1 MWLSGTHLAFQ
12 GIVNQSQG
20 NIFMNKLIRLF
31 SILAIV
37 GLAACGSDDTPLTTA
52 GAPGGSNGAPTD
64 PAEVGEDPT
73 PPAEDSNV
81 FVDKSLRAP
90 AEFFE
95 LVEADMQMVH
105 DTFAGRTKMR
115 DGSTLT
121 CEALTQMYIER
132 IFTFNDNPQANGGLP
147 VSAVLAINPNAL
159 EIAKSLDALY
169 AQDGG
174 VGDRYMHC
182 MPVLVKDNYD
192 TFDFPSS
199 SASFSMLGHQAG
211 VDAPSVAGLR
221 KAGAVILGKAHQ
233 DEFAYFTTGFSGRTV
248 LVTNPYNT
256 QESSAGSS
264 SGSGAALASNFAIG
278 GTGSDTCQSIRHP
291 SSVSGLVGIR
301 PSIGVIS
308 RKGIFPL
315 SHIRDTGG
323 PMTRS
328 VRDSALMLTAMAT
341 IDPVDDSDTTLF
353 KAEDRPDTYL
363 RFLDRE
369 KHGVKG
375 KKIGVLRQLG
385 TSTTPAGTGEQG
397 ALIEEAVAKMES
409 MGAEVFDVFLPSFQ
423 NRGGGSTHYDTNRY
437 FFEFVRDGGQG
448 PRKCLSSAFFASNPD
463 VLPNCSAT
471 EGILESLRVGP
482 RTAGLVAV
490 SAAGNPGGKP
500 TQAQLDA
507 IVQERDYV
515 TKVMNGDLG
524 TLGDKQAMVLDSQG
538 NPATVQLDAL
548 VLSPGPT
555 GGRTCDFGSTTQM
568 GSIVVP
574 VGFDSQA
581 GTPRGMEIFVRR
593 FDEGRGLGIA
603 FDFEQAT
610 LHRRP
615 PELTP
620 SPLYANQTVGEFN
633 SRAQMALMKA
643 QFESP
648 ENVPVETYIQA
659 LRDLTGL

>member
-1 MWLSGTHLAFQ
+1 MFKVFQPAALA
-12 GIVNQSQG
+12 
-20 NIFMNKLIRLF
+20 LF
-31 SILAIV
+31 ILLTGCTSDGANNTE
-37 GLAACGSDDTPLTTA
+37 LAEPAR
-52 GAPGGSNGAPTD
+52 GAPTN
-64 PAEVGEDPT
+64 PAEGVDDSPVGDSDPD
-73 PPAEDSNV
+73 PDV
-81 FVDKSLRAP
+81 FVDRSLRPP

-105 DTFAGRTKMR
+105 DTFAGLTKMR
-115 DGSTLT
+115 DGSMLT
-121 CEALTQMYIER
+121 CEALTKMYIER
-132 IFTFNDNPQANGGLP
+132 IFMHNDNPQPNGGLP
-147 VSAVLAINPNAL
+147 ISAVLAINPNAID
-159 EIAKSLDALY
+159 IAKALDQKYVEDA
-169 AQDGG
+169 G
-174 VGDRYMHC
+174 VGERYLHC
-182 MPVLVKDNYD
+182 MPVLLKDNYD
-192 TFDFPSS
+192 TVDHPST

-233 DEFAYFTTGFSGRTV
+233 DEFAYFTMGFSGRTV

-301 PSIGVIS
+301 PSIGVVS

-328 VRDSALMLTAMAT
+328 VRDSALMLTAMAS
-341 IDPVDDSDTTLF
+341 IDPVDDPDTTLF
-353 KAEDRPDTYL
+353 REEDRPDTYL
-363 RFLDRE
+363 RFLDRDV
-369 KHGVKG
+369 HGVKG

-397 ALIEEAVAKMES
+397 ALIEQAVVTLRD

-437 FFEFVRDGGQG
+437 FFEFVRDGGKS

-463 VLPNCSAT
+463 VLPNCATT
-471 EGILESLRVGP
+471 EGILETLRVGP

-490 SAAGNPGGKP
+490 SASGDPSGKP

-515 TKVMNGDLG
+515 TKVMNGELDD
-524 TLGDKQAMVLDSQG
+524 LGDKDAMVLDMQG
-538 NPATVQLDAL
+538 SPVEVSLDAL

-593 FDEGRGLGIA
+593 FDEGKGLGIA

-615 PELTP
+615 PDIAP
-620 SPLYANQTVGEFN
+620 SPLYANQTIGEFN

-648 ENVPVETYIQA
+648 EDLPVETYVQA
-659 LRDLTGL
+659 LRDLTGQ